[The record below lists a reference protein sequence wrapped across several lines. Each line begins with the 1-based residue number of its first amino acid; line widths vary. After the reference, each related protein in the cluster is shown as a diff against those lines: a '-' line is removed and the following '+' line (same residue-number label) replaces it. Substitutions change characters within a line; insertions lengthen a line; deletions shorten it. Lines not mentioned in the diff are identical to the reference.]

1 MEKTKIPENLRS
13 LHKTKVRNGLENVR
27 SWLWEIRRILNFY
40 DIDKRKNMENVLSK
54 IIEFIEVLNPKDD
67 KQILSIPVIH
77 K

>member
-1 MEKTKIPENLRS
+1 
-13 LHKTKVRNGLENVR
+13 
-27 SWLWEIRRILNFY
+27 
-40 DIDKRKNMENVLSK
+40 MENILSK